1 MSTLAVNSLTS
12 QTGTTITLASG
23 RTLDVSNGT
32 VIGAAGDLGKTLQ
45 NKYSSKVQNIA
56 MTATSFTE
64 ISTNMRVSLTIQST
78 TTFLDFTCPLYTEV
92 DSVSTHGMARLQY
105 STDSGSNWSNIGTY
119 NVTQAVDNGVG
130 FGFTD
135 YWDHNL
141 AANTSVI
148 FRVQYRKGNAAGN
161 HAIADTGP
169 GENPSAY
176 LKVSEIIAST

>member
-1 MSTLAVNSLTS
+1 MSTLAVNNLTS

-32 VIGAAGDLGKTLQ
+32 VTGLGELGKTLQ
-45 NKYSSKVQNIA
+45 TKYSSKVQNIA

-78 TTFLDFTCPLYTEV
+78 TSFLDFTCPLYTEV
-92 DSVSTHGMARLQY
+92 DGVATHGMAQLQY
-105 STDSGSNWSNIGTY
+105 STNSGSSWSAIGTY
-119 NVTQAVDNGVG
+119 NITQAVDNGVG

-141 AANTSVI
+141 SANTAVL
-148 FRVQYRKGNAAGN
+148 FRVQYRKGNTTGN

>member
-32 VIGAAGDLGKTLQ
+32 VTGLGDLGKTLQ
-45 NKYSSKVQNIA
+45 NKYSSKVQNISI
-56 MTATSFTE
+56 TASSFTE
-64 ISTNMRVSLTIQST
+64 ISTNMRVSLTIQNAA
-78 TTFLDFTCPLYTEV
+78 TFLDFTCPLYTEV
-92 DSVSTHGMARLQY
+92 DSVATHGMARLQY

-119 NVTQAVDNGVG
+119 NITQAVDNGVG

-135 YWDHNL
+135 YWDHNQ
-141 AANTSVI
+141 SVGTTVL
-148 FRVQYRKGNAAGN
+148 FRVQYRKGNTTGN
-161 HAIADTGP
+161 HTIADFGP
-169 GENPSAY
+169 GEQPSAY

>member
-32 VIGAAGDLGKTLQ
+32 VTGLGDLGKTLQ
-45 NKYSSKVQNIA
+45 TKYSSKVQNIA

-78 TTFLDFTCPLYTEV
+78 TSFLDFTCPLYTEV
-92 DSVSTHGMARLQY
+92 DSVSTHGMAQLQY
-105 STDSGSNWSNIGTY
+105 STNSGSSWSTIGAYNI
-119 NVTQAVDNGVG
+119 TQAVDNGVG

-135 YWDHNL
+135 YFDHNL
-141 AANTSVI
+141 AANTAII
-148 FRVQYRKGNAAGN
+148 FRVNYRKGNATGN
-161 HAIADTGP
+161 HAIADFGP
-169 GENPSAY
+169 GEQPSAY